1 MSFSWSGRCVCRRAF
16 PYTTAPHERR
26 AARHPRSHRST
37 QGRPVGSWGGSLRLI
52 GHAQHNQIHAAE
64 VAAALRRHDGQPRID
79 VSGLPFFG
87 QRHVPQVG
95 HGIAHALLLAH
106 FRGQLFAI
114 DKGHHAAEIGAFHVR
129 QPLQGLGDGL
139 QSGQNVALEERCG
152 DLFLVERGRRK
163 AVEHASEAMERKV
176 ELPEDDGVA
185 QADGLP
191 KQLLIEIDD
200 HQSAGQRV
208 FGIEQPDVGL
218 VVAYVEILAQHAVVE
233 QQLHVVVFLLIRP
246 VLVGKVALDVE
257 VLARFL
263 LHEQL
268 HVGRHEVDAALQA
281 QLLAHE
287 GRFQENLTAVVG
299 ERRAGFEHRR
309 TELAE

>member
-1 MSFSWSGRCVCRRAF
+1 M
-16 PYTTAPHERR
+16 
-26 AARHPRSHRST
+26 
-37 QGRPVGSWGGSLRLI
+37 
-52 GHAQHNQIHAAE
+52 
-64 VAAALRRHDGQPRID
+64 
-79 VSGLPFFG
+79 
-87 QRHVPQVG
+87 
-95 HGIAHALLLAH
+95 
-106 FRGQLFAI
+106 
-114 DKGHHAAEIGAFHVR
+114 
-129 QPLQGLGDGL
+129 
-139 QSGQNVALEERCG
+139 
-152 DLFLVERGRRK
+152 FLVECGRRK
-163 AVEHASEAMERKV
+163 AVEHAPEAMEGEV

-287 GRFQENLTAVVG
+287 GRFQEDLTAVVG
-299 ERRAGFEHRR
+299 ERRARFEHRR
-309 TELAE
+309 TELAEEFGHDLPDVLGLRECRRLELLVPIEVFAGAELQRLLLEVLLEGLFPFITVFSVDDVVERLAGKVTHQDGLAVGRRGHAVDGIGQRMVAIVGEAAGDTADIDQEIRLHDDELGRGPCPTGLRQRGCRHVNQVELHAGPQHINKV